1 MGEWHSPLVPPT
13 SWSWAILLP
22 HLNIHDLS
30 LPHTAAPGVEVVAI
44 SNDTSLL
51 EGETALLACVG
62 YSKDDVEVTWSRN
75 GATVMN
81 SSLVS
86 TYQEETV
93 EGGRVFRH
101 SFLQL
106 CSVKVTD
113 SGAYTCVITNG
124 QTSDNSSVQ
133 LTISG
138 QSLKIASNV
147 TTIVPPMILVLLKMY
162 TTSMIPDNLALG
174 IWLYIS

>member
-1 MGEWHSPLVPPT
+1 M
-13 SWSWAILLP
+13 
-22 HLNIHDLS
+22 
-30 LPHTAAPGVEVVAI
+30 VAI

-62 YSKDDVEVTWSRN
+62 YSEDDVEVTWTRN
-75 GATVMN
+75 GATVVN

-93 EGGRVFRH
+93 QGGRVFKQ

-106 CSVKVTD
+106 CSVEVAD
-113 SGAYTCVITNG
+113 SGAYTCVISNG

-133 LTISG
+133 LIIHVLG
-138 QSLKIASNV
+138 Q
-147 TTIVPPMILVLLKMY
+147 
-162 TTSMIPDNLALG
+162 
-174 IWLYIS
+174 